1 MESGQFGPPVGS
13 SSSDGDQ
20 FGYFGATPAP
30 PMAAPVTQFGGTM
43 AASPDQQAGAPP
55 SPFGGPTT
63 YAPSS
68 FASGQGAPVR
78 GRRGWLVP
86 VLAVVFV
93 LAVAGG
99 SWWWLHRDPILLPDH
114 LGALTRNTTFAPDAI
129 LGQMTLQTAYGTVRE
144 EMAGYG
150 PSPVSTILV
159 VARGNGLSDAIK
171 ANRIGTA
178 GLEQVGPAKC
188 YAAKAIA
195 LCSRAEGDLSVLIE
209 TTGTSATTEA
219 AALLLQEAWAA
230 Q

>member
-13 SSSDGDQ
+13 SSSDGDRI
-20 FGYFGATPAP
+20 GYFGSAPAA
-30 PMAAPVTQFGGTM
+30 PMAAPVPQFAGTVG
-43 AASPDQQAGAPP
+43 ASPDAQAGAPA
-55 SPFGGPTT
+55 SPFGGSP

-68 FASGQGAPVR
+68 VGAGHGAPAR
-78 GRRGWLVP
+78 SSRGWLVP
-86 VLAVVFV
+86 VLAVLVV

-99 SWWWLHRDPILLPDH
+99 AWWWLHRDPIVLPDH
-114 LGALTRNTTFAPDAI
+114 LGALPRNTTFAPDAV
-129 LGQMTLQTAYGTVRE
+129 LGQMTIQTANGTVKE

-150 PSPVSTILV
+150 ESPISTILV
-159 VARGNGLSDAIK
+159 VARGKGLSDAIK
-171 ANRIGTA
+171 ANGTSPA
-178 GLEQVGPAKC
+178 RLEQIGPAQC

-195 LCSRAEGDLSVLIE
+195 FCSRTEGDLSVVIE